1 MASQIRIPASWRSM
15 RSRGRPKVVGKPAYG
30 KGMVSG
36 VKKIETFRPAK
47 IISLN

>member
-1 MASQIRIPASWRSM
+1 MVSQIRIPASWRSM
-15 RSRGRPKVVGKPAYG
+15 RSRGSKAISKPAYG
-30 KGMVSG
+30 KGMISG